1 MASQFLLLIT
11 TLLAAAAAATATAAI
26 PTAADFIKTS
36 CAATSYPTLCI
47 HTLTPYAPTIRTSTR
62 RLAVTALSVS
72 LSTAKSTKS
81 YVSKLQPSKPRE
93 AAAVKDCAEEIED
106 TVDRLT
112 KSIKELKAM
121 AGGRAG
127 GGGAAESFEWHLS
140 NIETWVSAALT
151 DESTC
156 VDGFGGKAM
165 DGEVREVVRG
175 KVERVVHLT
184 SNGLALVN
192 RYADSVRE

>member
-127 GGGAAESFEWHLS
+127 GAFEMMIS
-140 NIETWVSAALT
+140 DVQTWVSAALT

-156 VDGFGGKAM
+156 VDGFS
-165 DGEVREVVRG
+165 GEVREVVRG

>member
-121 AGGRAG
+121 AGGQ
-127 GGGAAESFEWHLS
+127 SFEWHLS

-156 VDGFGGKAM
+156 VDGFGDESTCVDGFS
-165 DGEVREVVRG
+165 GEVREVVRG

>member
-121 AGGRAG
+121 AGGQ
-127 GGGAAESFEWHLS
+127 SFEWHLS

-165 DGEVREVVRG
+165 GFSGEVREVVRG

>member
-121 AGGRAG
+121 AGGRDSKMA
-127 GGGAAESFEWHLS
+127 FEMMIS
-140 NIETWVSAALT
+140 DVQTWVSAALT

-156 VDGFGGKAM
+156 VDGFS
-165 DGEVREVVRG
+165 GEVREVVRG

>member
-121 AGGRAG
+121 MEDSKMA
-127 GGGAAESFEWHLS
+127 FEMMIS
-140 NIETWVSAALT
+140 DVQTWVSAALT

-156 VDGFGGKAM
+156 VDGFS
-165 DGEVREVVRG
+165 GEVREVVRG

>member
-81 YVSKLQPSKPRE
+81 YVSKVGLTPRE
-93 AAAVKDCAEEIED
+93 AAAMKDCVEEMHDSVDQLRRSIDEMED
-106 TVDRLT
+106 S
-112 KSIKELKAM
+112 KM
-121 AGGRAG
+121 A
-127 GGGAAESFEWHLS
+127 FEMMIS
-140 NIETWVSAALT
+140 DVQTWVSAALT

-156 VDGFGGKAM
+156 VDGFS
-165 DGEVREVVRG
+165 GEVREVVRG

>member
-81 YVSKLQPSKPRE
+81 YVSKAGLTPRE
-93 AAAVKDCAEEIED
+93 AAAMKDCVEEMHDSVDQLRRSIDEMED
-106 TVDRLT
+106 S
-112 KSIKELKAM
+112 KM
-121 AGGRAG
+121 A
-127 GGGAAESFEWHLS
+127 FEMMIS
-140 NIETWVSAALT
+140 DVQTWVSAALT

-156 VDGFGGKAM
+156 VDGFS
-165 DGEVREVVRG
+165 GEVREVVRG

>member
-121 AGGRAG
+121 AGGQ
-127 GGGAAESFEWHLS
+127 SFEWHLS

-165 DGEVREVVRG
+165 DGKMVREVVRG

>member
-112 KSIKELKAM
+112 KSIKEQ
-121 AGGRAG
+121 
-127 GGGAAESFEWHLS
+127 SFEWHLS

-165 DGEVREVVRG
+165 DGKMKDGIRVRFL
-175 KVERVVHLT
+175 KTARVT
-184 SNGLALVN
+184 SNALALIN
-192 RYADSVRE
+192 EYGHH

>member
-112 KSIKELKAM
+112 KSIKELK
-121 AGGRAG
+121 G

-156 VDGFGGKAM
+156 VDGFGDESTCVDGFS
-165 DGEVREVVRG
+165 GEVREVVRG

>member
-81 YVSKLQPSKPRE
+81 SAKSTSAAISTLSRAHAGLTPRE
-93 AAAVKDCAEEIED
+93 AAAMKDCVEEMHDSVDQLRRSIDEMED
-106 TVDRLT
+106 S
-112 KSIKELKAM
+112 KM
-121 AGGRAG
+121 A
-127 GGGAAESFEWHLS
+127 FEMMIS
-140 NIETWVSAALT
+140 DVQTWVSAALT

-156 VDGFGGKAM
+156 VDGFS
-165 DGEVREVVRG
+165 GEVREVVRG

>member
-121 AGGRAG
+121 AGGQ
-127 GGGAAESFEWHLS
+127 SFEWHLS

-165 DGEVREVVRG
+165 DGKMKDGIRVRFL
-175 KVERVVHLT
+175 KTARVT
-184 SNGLALVN
+184 SNALALIN
-192 RYADSVRE
+192 EYGHH

>member
-112 KSIKELKAM
+112 KSIN
-121 AGGRAG
+121 AG

-165 DGEVREVVRG
+165 DGKMKDGIRVRFL
-175 KVERVVHLT
+175 KTARVT
-184 SNGLALVN
+184 SNALALIN
-192 RYADSVRE
+192 EYGHH

>member
-106 TVDRLT
+106 CVEEMHDSVDQLRR
-112 KSIKELKAM
+112 SIDEMEDSKM
-121 AGGRAG
+121 A
-127 GGGAAESFEWHLS
+127 FEMMIS
-140 NIETWVSAALT
+140 DVQTWVSAALT

-156 VDGFGGKAM
+156 VDGFS
-165 DGEVREVVRG
+165 GEVREVVRG